1 MLLRSITGISLVLA
15 VLTFLADGFLAA
27 VGTFIGWWLG
37 LALLAFLF
45 LVLVSYGIPVGTL
58 EAEREEDSPF
68 HRWVASLYVEVLIM
82 ALRVRVKASGLEKTP
97 KDGRFLLVCN
107 HQFVADPGILL
118 HYFRNSQ
125 LAFISKKENKDLFC
139 IGPLMHMM
147 LCQCIDR
154 ADDRQAL
161 QVILKCIRI
170 LKENKA
176 SVAVFPEG
184 GTNHDELLH
193 PFRPGVFKI
202 AQKAQVPIVVCT
214 LRNTRPIIRNG
225 LRLKRTD
232 VELKLLEVIP
242 AESLKGRT
250 AVDISN
256 QVYRLMAD
264 DLGPALIAEECPS
277 ACQSSGHF
285 SWTSPFSTGSCRGGH

>member
-1 MLLRSITGISLVLA
+1 MILRSITVASIIMA
-15 VLTFLADGFLAA
+15 ALTLLSGSILAA
-27 VGTFIGWWLG
+27 VLVFIGSWLG
-37 LALLAFLF
+37 LAGLVFVFLLAACKA
-45 LVLVSYGIPVGTL
+45 VDQNK
-58 EAEREEDSPF
+58 EQEEDDPF
-68 HRWVASLYVEVLIM
+68 YRKLAGYMIEVLIQV
-82 ALRVRVKASGLEKTP
+82 LQVRIKATGLEKTP

-107 HQFVADPGILL
+107 HQFVADPAILL
-118 HYFRNSQ
+118 HYFKDSQ
-125 LAFISKKENKDLFC
+125 LAFISKKENRDMFVV
-139 IGPLMHMM
+139 GPVMHKM

-154 ADDRQAL
+154 EDDRQAL

-170 LKENKA
+170 IKDNKA
-176 SVAVFPEG
+176 SIAVFPEG
-184 GTNHDELLH
+184 STNHDEFLH

-214 LRNTRPIIRNG
+214 LRNTRPIVHNG

-256 QVYRLMAD
+256 QVYQLMAD
-264 DLGPALIAEECPS
+264 DLGPELIAKEEE
-277 ACQSSGHF
+277 
-285 SWTSPFSTGSCRGGH
+285 